1 MRNFL
6 KSFLFCLAFMLIATI
21 TSLPTYLIVE
31 KGYPDWL
38 LYFYYI
44 IIPFDAGVFGWWIK
58 RPY

>member
-1 MRNFL
+1 
-6 KSFLFCLAFMLIATI
+6 MLIATI
-21 TSLPTYLIVE
+21 TSLPIYLIVE